1 MKRSLPVLVAIPT
14 LAALLAACGGTT
26 NQSASAKQPS
36 ASAKQQITLV
46 LDYTL
51 PLSNAA
57 TQYYVNSA
65 KLYERAHPDVKVV
78 VRPITFQQME
88 DSAPLMLSGS
98 SVPSLY
104 YDNQGYGAIYKLAAD
119 HLIVPLTSYASKYR
133 WASFTN
139 NSWLLDFDGEVNLA
153 THQIGTG
160 TLYGVS
166 NALEPM
172 GVFYNR
178 SMLAKLGQPVPKTL
192 QQFEH
197 DMALSKAAGEVPLA
211 IGGQV
216 TAYNLGELWGLLAGA
231 DAKTPSQ
238 IDLIRQLELGN
249 PKASWTAPVS
259 LEAARQIRSWYNDG
273 YFPPGVLS
281 VSQDSAQDL
290 LVSGKALFN
299 INYSVAAAV
308 FNPMKTNV
316 GFFMLPSAY
325 AGHDPAPIMVG
336 NQPWTIPTHGPDHAQ
351 AAALLNY
358 LLFNHSS
365 GVRYFR
371 EADAVAIDTPHS
383 VIDDA
388 SPLAK
393 EVAQS
398 SFDALTWPTDLGYP
412 GDNTPDSLNLIN
424 ELLQEVSAG
433 KLSASSFGA
442 KMEADFQSFRSTLK

>member
-1 MKRSLPVLVAIPT
+1 MRRRLVSLVAT
-14 LAALLAACGGTT
+14 SALAALLTGCGGGTARPSDT
-26 NQSASAKQPS
+26 AKRP
-36 ASAKQQITLV
+36 ITLV

-57 TQYYVNSA
+57 TQYYVDSA
-65 KLYERAHPDVKVV
+65 KLYERAHPGVKVV
-78 VRPITFQQME
+78 VRSITFQQME

-98 SVPSLY
+98 SAPALY
-104 YDNQGYGAIYKLAAD
+104 YDNQGYGAIYKLAAE
-119 HLIVPLTSYASKYR
+119 HLIDPLTSYATKYR
-133 WASFTN
+133 WASFIN
-139 NSWLLDFDGEVNLA
+139 NSWLLGFDGEVNLS

-178 SMLAKLGQPVPKTL
+178 SMLTKLGQSVPKTL

-197 DMALSKAAGEVPLA
+197 DMALAKAAGEVPLA

-231 DAKTPSQ
+231 DARTTSE
-238 IDLIRQLELGN
+238 ITLIRELELGN
-249 PKASWTAPVS
+249 PKASWAAPISV
-259 LEAARQIRSWYNDG
+259 EAARQIRSWYRDG

-281 VSQDSAQDL
+281 VSQDSAQDM

-299 INYSVAAAV
+299 INYSVSAAV
-308 FNPMKTNV
+308 FNPMKNNV

-336 NQPWTIPTHGPDHAQ
+336 NQPWTIPSHGPHHAQ

-365 GVRYFR
+365 GLRYFR
-371 EADAVAIDTPHS
+371 QTDAVAIDTPRS
-383 VIDDA
+383 AIADA

-393 EVAQS
+393 EIAKE
-398 SFDALTWPTDLGYP
+398 SFQALTWPTDLGYP

-424 ELLQEVSAG
+424 ELLQEVLAG
-433 KLSASSFGA
+433 KISARTFGA
-442 KMEADFQSFRSTLK
+442 KMEADLQSFRSTLK